1 MAGKAQCV
9 IGSTN
14 LIRFPFIY
22 EWQAFIILYLV
33 GMGRTSGG
41 QTGTAGYKPQ
51 LQKLSMR
58 VITRGDPMFDQYKDD
73 PMFDP
78 KLGQGGVLT
87 VSSGGVGKGQGG
99 CSGDSGGPLFC
110 TM

>member
-22 EWQAFIILYLV
+22 ESQAFIILYLV

-51 LQKLSMR
+51 LQKLRKEFYMMNKNR
-58 VITRGDPMFDQYKDD
+58 
-73 PMFDP
+73 
-78 KLGQGGVLT
+78 LL
-87 VSSGGVGKGQGG
+87 
-99 CSGDSGGPLFC
+99 
-110 TM
+110 

>member
-14 LIRFPFIY
+14 LIQFPFIY
-22 EWQAFIILYLV
+22 ESHAFIKLYLV

-51 LQKLSMR
+51 LQKLR
-58 VITRGDPMFDQYKDD
+58 KGFIFITNLSPTSLIQKI
-73 PMFDP
+73 
-78 KLGQGGVLT
+78 
-87 VSSGGVGKGQGG
+87 S
-99 CSGDSGGPLFC
+99 
-110 TM
+110 